1 MAQNLASA
9 GFSFWWVRFQPLVV
23 FLIGSDPTATITKR
37 QFASITGCHLAAFF
51 VLPTAQPDNREV
63 ESMKMDERYS
73 NATYGSAGLAA
84 FFASLSL
91 QDWGFIIGV
100 AFSIVLGVL
109 TYRLNKREQMKRTKI
124 LQDILT
130 KTDASNPSA
139 TARVIAD
146 LSQKAPKEI

>member
-1 MAQNLASA
+1 
-9 GFSFWWVRFQPLVV
+9 
-23 FLIGSDPTATITKR
+23 
-37 QFASITGCHLAAFF
+37 
-51 VLPTAQPDNREV
+51 
-63 ESMKMDERYS
+63 MKMDERYS
-73 NATYGSAGLAA
+73 NATYGSAGLAC

>member
-1 MAQNLASA
+1 
-9 GFSFWWVRFQPLVV
+9 
-23 FLIGSDPTATITKR
+23 
-37 QFASITGCHLAAFF
+37 
-51 VLPTAQPDNREV
+51 
-63 ESMKMDERYS
+63 MKMDERYS

-100 AFSIVLGVL
+100 AFSIVLGVF

>member
-1 MAQNLASA
+1 
-9 GFSFWWVRFQPLVV
+9 
-23 FLIGSDPTATITKR
+23 
-37 QFASITGCHLAAFF
+37 
-51 VLPTAQPDNREV
+51 
-63 ESMKMDERYS
+63 MKMDERYS

-100 AFSIVLGVL
+100 VFSIILGVL

-130 KTDASNPSA
+130 KTQGENPSA
-139 TARVIAD
+139 TAQVVVELGR
-146 LSQKAPKEI
+146 KAPKEI